1 MAETI
6 KVKPFCFMIMPFS
19 TKATL
24 AEPGKGPAYID
35 FNALWDKAYFPLL
48 NELGYQPVRA
58 DQETGSLIINQMLER
73 LYFSDLVLADM
84 TIPNGNVYYEV
95 GLRHAAR
102 KDGCVLLAA
111 DWSRQLFDVAQ
122 MRTVRYPLISGDI
135 DDATAQAVRDA
146 LRPAILKMKT
156 GASPFFEAL
165 PGYPGAVDERQRAGV
180 RDQTE
185 MLAAF
190 QAQMRSLRSMPRS
203 LRLADARKRIAEGPI
218 TVPSVA
224 ISVLRL
230 LVSAVKTAEEWD
242 EVLVYIATL
251 AADIAQEPYVS
262 EIKALALGKAGQPQ
276 GAIAQLLEVID
287 RAGNTSER
295 QGLIGGRYQQLMR
308 ASTVPDEIAHF
319 RNQAIAHYEQGMM
332 LDLNDYYPSSNL
344 PRLYR
349 ARAAPG
355 DESRAQMAL
364 QVTIAACER
373 AMLSGSIDEW
383 VRPTLLGAAF
393 DVPDPDKSEAL
404 ADQIASEGRGAWQL
418 DSTLISIEPSIAHV
432 RDEAVKARLRAVL
445 ERLKT
450 LA

>member
-1 MAETI
+1 MVA

-19 TKATL
+19 VKPTH
-24 AEPGKGPAYID
+24 AEPGKGPSQID

-58 DQETGSLIINQMLER
+58 DQETGSLIVNQMLER

-111 DWSRQLFDVAQ
+111 DWSKQLFDVAQ
-122 MRTVRYPLISGDI
+122 MRTVRYPLATGDI
-135 DDATAQAVRDA
+135 DDATAKAVRDA
-146 LRPAILKMKT
+146 IRPSIQKMRMGT
-156 GASPFFEAL
+156 SPFYEAL

-190 QAQMRSLRSMPRS
+190 QAEMRLLRAMPRS
-203 LRLADARKRIAEGPI
+203 MRLADARKRIAAGPGG
-218 TVPSVA
+218 VPAVA
-224 ISVLRL
+224 ISLLRL
-230 LVSAVKTAEEWD
+230 LVSAVKNRAEWE
-242 EVLVYIATL
+242 EVLGYIAQLDPTT
-251 AADIAQEPYVS
+251 AQEPYVS

-276 GAIAQLLEVID
+276 EAIAELLALVD

-295 QGLIGGRYQQLMR
+295 EGLIGGRYKELMR
-308 ASTVPDEIAHF
+308 ATAAPDEVAYF
-319 RNQAIAHYEQGMM
+319 RNKAIEHYERGMM
-332 LDLNDYYPSSNL
+332 LDLNDYYPASNL

-373 AMLSGSIDEW
+373 AVRSGSTDEW

-393 DVPDPDKSEAL
+393 DVPDPDKGESL
-404 ADQIASEGRGAWQL
+404 ADQIAAEGGTAWQL
-418 DSTLISIEPSIAHV
+418 DSTLMSIEGSIGQV
-432 RDEAVKARLRAVL
+432 KDEPVKTRLRSL
-445 ERLKT
+445 FERLK
-450 LA
+450 LIS

>member
-1 MAETI
+1 MPETI

-19 TKATL
+19 TKPTQV
-24 AEPGKGPAYID
+24 EPGKGPAHIN
-35 FNALWDKAYFPLL
+35 FNALWDKAYFPLM

-58 DQETGSLIINQMLER
+58 DQDTGALIINQMLER

-122 MRTVRYPLISGDI
+122 MRTVRYPLVCGDI

-146 LRPAILKMKT
+146 IRPAILKMKAGT
-156 GASPFFEAL
+156 SPFFEAL

-185 MLAAF
+185 MLAGF
-190 QAQMRSLRSMPRS
+190 QAEMRTLRAMPRS
-203 LRLADARKRIAEGPI
+203 LRLADARRRIAEGPI

-224 ISVLRL
+224 IGVLRL
-230 LVSAVKTAEEWD
+230 LVSAVRTPAEWD
-242 EVLVYIATL
+242 EVLVYIGTL
-251 AADIAQEPYVS
+251 PPEVAQEPYVS
-262 EIKALALGKAGQPQ
+262 EVKALALGKAGQPQ

-295 QGLIGGRYQQLMR
+295 QGLIGGRYKELMR
-308 ASTVPDEIAHF
+308 AATAPDEIAHF
-319 RNQAIAHYEQGMM
+319 RMKAIEHYEQGMM

-349 ARAAPG
+349 ARAAAG

-364 QVTIAACER
+364 HVTIAACER
-373 AMLSGSIDEW
+373 ALRSGSIDEW

-393 DVPDPDKSEAL
+393 DVPDADKSEAL
-404 ADQIASEGRGAWQL
+404 ADQIAAEGRGAWQL
-418 DSTLISIEPSIAHV
+418 DTTLMSIESSIAHV
-432 RDEAVKARLRAVL
+432 QDETVKARLRAVL
-445 ERLKT
+445 ERLRG